1 MGTTAAHPRVS
12 RTMSML
18 WTPPGEEHTS
28 QTGLT
33 LAAIID
39 TATAIADER
48 GDTAVPLR
56 AIGKRLGCSAMALY
70 TYVDGKDELLD
81 LMYDRAHREFGTAA
95 PVSVIE
101 WTERLLELYL
111 AHPWL
116 LDIAPPARCSDP
128 ISSRPS
134 SFSSAHSCPTASI
147 AGTSWRSPRRRTRFP
162 PRAHGRSSMRGAR
175 GRPARTTENRRGI
188 PVWRHWPRPRPTSP
202 RDSLLRAGS
211 DTGRPAVVCPAW
223 NRRHERTCA
232 GPSSCWSPAPRIGKT
247 PRTPA
252 DELSVSAHAFA
263 QTREDLRGVLRNG
276 LVAGLLRER
285 RQAPPS
291 RLQSLG
297 SRRGELVA
305 PARPRCACNPPAGTG
320 RYSAT
325 PTRAGRRE
333 RAR

>member
-1 MGTTAAHPRVS
+1 MDGHDG
-12 RTMSML
+12 RTPACVPDDVDV
-18 WTPPGEEHTS
+18 WTPPGGKHTS

-116 LDIAPPARCSDP
+116 LDIAPARPVLGPHQQQAFELLLGTLVPYGFDRRDVVA
-128 ISSRPS
+128 IASS
-134 SFSSAHSCPTASI
+134 H
-147 AGTSWRSPRRRTRFP
+147 TRFP
-162 PRAHGRSSMRGAR
+162 PLLHGRSSMRGAR
-175 GRPARTTENRRGI
+175 GRPATTTENRRGI

-202 RDSLLRAGS
+202 RDSLLRPGS
-211 DTGRPAVVCPAW
+211 DTRRPAVVCPAW

-232 GPSSCWSPAPRIGKT
+232 GPSSCW
-247 PRTPA
+247 
-252 DELSVSAHAFA
+252 
-263 QTREDLRGVLRNG
+263 
-276 LVAGLLRER
+276 
-285 RQAPPS
+285 
-291 RLQSLG
+291 
-297 SRRGELVA
+297 
-305 PARPRCACNPPAGTG
+305 
-320 RYSAT
+320 
-325 PTRAGRRE
+325 
-333 RAR
+333 